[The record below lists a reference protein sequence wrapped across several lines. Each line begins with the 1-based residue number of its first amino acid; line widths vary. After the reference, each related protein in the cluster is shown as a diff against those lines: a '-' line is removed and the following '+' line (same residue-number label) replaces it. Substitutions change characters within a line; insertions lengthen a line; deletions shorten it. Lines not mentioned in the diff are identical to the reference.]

1 MLELMN
7 RKVPSFRIFIFS
19 IWAFKESLI
28 FPLEKGGGRTVLTT
42 VVFWGLNRYEDEIN
56 KRTSAE
62 NDFVTIKK
70 VSERLPWARGE

>member
-1 MLELMN
+1 L
-7 RKVPSFRIFIFS
+7 PTGSD
-19 IWAFKESLI
+19 
-28 FPLEKGGGRTVLTT
+28 LTA

-70 VSERLPWARGE
+70 VSEDYPGLREDRTVPHLTVSREVAKTSL